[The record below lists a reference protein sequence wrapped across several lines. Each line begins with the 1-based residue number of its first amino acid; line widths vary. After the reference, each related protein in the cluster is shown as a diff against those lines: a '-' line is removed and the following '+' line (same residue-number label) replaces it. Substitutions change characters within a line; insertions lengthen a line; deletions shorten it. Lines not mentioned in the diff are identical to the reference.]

1 MSQSGALRRWELA
14 CLVAILALAAALR
27 MGAPGITEFKRDEA
41 NLSQLALDLA
51 RGKSLPLLGIS
62 SSAGIPNPPHS
73 VYLFALPYIFDKT
86 PVLAT
91 LYIGALNVL
100 AVGLTWLLV
109 RRSFGPRAALIAAL
123 LYAASPW
130 SAIFA
135 RKIWAQNLLP
145 PFVVATMLCGLLGY
159 RERRR
164 WAQVAHWPLLA
175 LTVQIHLAALALV
188 PLSLAMVA
196 LWARN
201 ARGRLLAAGLVL
213 AGLVVVPTVIGARDA
228 GLLTL
233 DTLERGIASENK
245 PSRQLTAQALELAWL
260 TAAGTNIHALAGPEQ
275 FRAYRATVPG
285 ADPLFWLV
293 PLGAAASAGA
303 LIGQA
308 ARAGFRRHQ
317 TGVVLALWLALPVLA
332 FTWEWTAV
340 AQHYLIPMLP
350 AAFALAGVGG
360 ASLWEHLP
368 RTRAGYALR
377 AALAGVLVA
386 LVALQAYHFA
396 ALLRFVDTHD
406 TPGGFGTPLGDLLAI
421 RSDILARDPHDV
433 IVISGGEVAPYD
445 EIPAVW
451 GVLLDGIDHV
461 RFVNGQRTAVVPAG
475 RAVELIAVQPGL
487 RPCSDAQCRA
497 DQSDA
502 AVFEPRPGGPAYV
515 VRTAGADPWADE
527 IAPVDPVRFANGA
540 HLTGFALLPG
550 EVLLQYRLSGPA
562 PADYQVFAH
571 ALASDGNR
579 LAQADRPGW
588 PGRYWR
594 EGDTLYLWF
603 ELAIPDAA
611 ARLSVGMYTL
621 DSGVYRNVEVLDERG
636 AYLAQA
642 AELPLGAE

>member
-1 MSQSGALRRWELA
+1 MSQTDALRRWELA
-14 CLVAILALAAALR
+14 CLVVILALAAALR

-51 RGKSLPLLGIS
+51 RGRDLPLLGIS

-73 VYLFALPYIFDKT
+73 VYLFALPYVFDRT
-86 PVLAT
+86 PMLAT
-91 LYIGALNVL
+91 LYVGALNVL